1 MSIASSAFG
10 FTALIASTSAVAAPF
25 VNSDFERGE
34 EGWRLKPAYS
44 VRSGAGM
51 NGSAGLVYENA
62 DPNLPYAFQKGTHG
76 LKFETAW
83 ADVCKVGWEIRKY
96 IPVLL
101 SVEPAPV
108 VSGVPDEWCTRVWR
122 KDGETWLLAVNAQDA
137 AGEATLALSEDFSAA
152 RAEFGPDAEKTGSR
166 ALRVYLAP
174 NQPAFYRIR

>member
-83 ADVCKVGWEIRKY
+83 ADVCEVGWEIRKY

-101 SVEPAPV
+101 SVEPAPDV
-108 VSGVPDEWCTRVWR
+108 AGVPPEWDVRVWR
-122 KDGETWLLAVNAQDA
+122 KGGETYLLAVNSQEKPASA
-137 AGEATLALSEDFSAA
+137 VLEISEDFMDV
-152 RAEFGPDAEKTGSR
+152 RTEFGAAAQKSGPRSLFI
-166 ALRVYLAP
+166 ALGA
-174 NQPAFYRIR
+174 NEPALYRIK